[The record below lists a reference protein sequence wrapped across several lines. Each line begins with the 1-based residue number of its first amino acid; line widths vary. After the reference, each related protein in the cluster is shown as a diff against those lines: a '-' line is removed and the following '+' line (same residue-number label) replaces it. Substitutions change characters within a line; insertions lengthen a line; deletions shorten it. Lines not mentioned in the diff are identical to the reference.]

1 MPRSLPPI
9 EGSVDFDDVQF
20 AYKQEEPI
28 LRGVTLQ
35 AAPGERVALV
45 GETGAGKSTVIR
57 LIARFFEV
65 SGGAVKIDG
74 HDIRDVTQ
82 ASLRSQLGIV
92 LQDPFL
98 FKGTVADNI
107 RYGKLDAS
115 DAEIEAA
122 AEAVGAHDFI
132 THLRDSYQ
140 TDVGENGVN
149 LSGGQRQLISFARA
163 LLADPRILILDEAT
177 SSVDTA
183 TEKII
188 EHGVDRLM
196 QGRTSFVIAHRLS
209 TIVGADKIVVMDRGQ
224 IVEMGKHDELL
235 AQRGRYFNLYTMQW
249 AAQMEAE
256 SVPT

>member
-1 MPRSLPPI
+1 
-9 EGSVDFDDVQF
+9 
-20 AYKQEEPI
+20 
-28 LRGVTLQ
+28 
-35 AAPGERVALV
+35 VALV

-57 LIARFFEV
+57 LIARFFDV
-65 SGGAVKIDG
+65 SSGTVKIDG
-74 HDIRDVTQ
+74 HDIREVTQ

-107 RYGKLDAS
+107 RYGRLDAS

-122 AEAVGAHDFI
+122 AEAVGAHEFI
-132 THLRDSYQ
+132 TRLDNGYQ
-140 TDVGENGVN
+140 ADVGENGVN
-149 LSGGQRQLISFARA
+149 LSGGQRQLVSFARA

-183 TEKII
+183 TEKVI

-196 QGRTSFVIAHRLS
+196 EGRTSFVIAHRLS
-209 TIVGADKIVVMDRGQ
+209 TIVSADKIVVMDRGE

-235 AQRGRYFNLYTMQW
+235 AQRGRYYNLYTMQW
-249 AAQMEAE
+249 AAQLEEEFIAN
-256 SVPT
+256 